1 MDQYHPM
8 WKVLE
13 DGNPLYQKLRRRI
26 SGKEYREAVEAA
38 RNAGLHRGIPFDS
51 WG

>member
-13 DGNPLYQKLRRRI
+13 DGHPLYPKLRRRI
-26 SGKEYREAVEAA
+26 TAREYQDAVGMA
-38 RNAGLHRGIPFDS
+38 RNAGLHRGIPFDT
-51 WG
+51 W